1 MLQPVTYVT
10 DKLFSPC
17 QSVTHG
23 MPKGQTIKPTKENM
37 NSNIFNIKDNL
48 KHFGFHYVLW
58 SEGLSIRTLY
68 SLWIAYGMT
77 RHESIKTN

>member
-1 MLQPVTYVT
+1 MQ
-10 DKLFSPC
+10 
-17 QSVTHG
+17 
-23 MPKGQTIKPTKENM
+23 
-37 NSNIFNIKDNL
+37 SNIFSIKDNL